1 MNRITISSGAFALCL
16 LTAPLL
22 AVADHHMD
30 SGGQMDSD
38 RHMEMDQHDS
48 DSGAQHQGGRHYDP
62 AQRAEKDMSGLEQ
75 KLNLTAEQKPAWD
88 MYSGAVM
95 ARVQES
101 TARMEEMQKMRREL
115 QDMDTASRLEQ
126 MSNWLRERAD
136 RLEKM
141 AVDTR
146 AFEQALTAEQRTT
159 FDQFWQSRSARGMGH
174 NG

>member
-30 SGGQMDSD
+30 SDGHMDSD
-38 RHMEMDQHDS
+38 RNMEMDQQ
-48 DSGAQHQGGRHYDP
+48 DSGSGAHHQGGRHYDP

-95 ARVQES
+95 ARVEES
-101 TARMEEMQKMRREL
+101 KARMQEIQQRRREL
-115 QDMDTASRLEQ
+115 RDLDTASRLEQ

-136 RLEKM
+136 RLEQM

-146 AFEQALTAEQRTT
+146 AFEQVLSADQRTT
-159 FDQFWQSRSARGMGH
+159 FDQYWQSRTGHGMGH
-174 NG
+174 KG